1 MHTLKMKFLLSATH
15 LPLGFQSLV
24 AFPIKYV
31 YRCMENIVSL
41 LRVKETAKCRSTTII
56 KCKFNAMPAIRIA
69 RPNTLFVQVPW
80 DIDFGPKVFTS
91 RAAAES

>member
-1 MHTLKMKFLLSATH
+1 MHTLKMKFLFSATH

-41 LRVKETAKCRSTTII
+41 LRVKETAKCRSNTII
-56 KCKFNAMPAIRIA
+56 KCKYNAIPAIRNCKA
-69 RPNTLFVQVPW
+69 KHL
-80 DIDFGPKVFTS
+80 VFTG
-91 RAAAES
+91 AMVYTFWA